1 MDLHGELT
9 EVQEWKDRQGL
20 ERRDFRLLAV
30 TAFPLSRGSACAF
43 LTGLTGWMALI
54 NPAVSLWTALP
65 DRVLRMTAITL
76 PRHQDDVDSWQG
88 RPHQGA
94 ERPRVSPWSS
104 VSPEGR
110 VAQWSSYKW
119 SSKGR
124 TVPRRTEPKRV
135 SAASAER
142 TGFDRFHLERTRSG
156 RSHRPKSPSSPSTF
170 ISAHISQEIRHLVL
184 FRSVE

>member
-1 MDLHGELT
+1 MDQHGELT
-9 EVQEWKDRQGL
+9 EVQERKDRQGL

-30 TAFPLSRGSACAF
+30 TSFPLSRGSACAF
-43 LTGLTGWMALI
+43 LTGLTGWRALLD
-54 NPAVSLWTALP
+54 PAVSLWTALP

-94 ERPRVSPWSS
+94 ERPRVSRWSG

-110 VAQWSSYKW
+110 VSQWSCHKW

-142 TGFDRFHLERTRSG
+142 TGFDRFHPERTRSG
-156 RSHRPKSPSSPSTF
+156 RSHLPESPSAPSAF
-170 ISAHISQEIRHLVL
+170 ISAPIGPEIRHLVL